1 MKRLRGELEE
11 NHSQLEKAQAESV
24 RMRDE
29 ERRKLQQDITELTA
43 QNSSLKFDNERML
56 GEVGWVWDVLH
67 IARALGC
74 RGNLARL

>member
-1 MKRLRGELEE
+1 MKRLRGDLEA
-11 NHSQLEKAQAESV
+11 SQTQLEKAQAESV

-56 GEVGWVWDVLH
+56 GEVGGPGTLSDRTQPH
-67 IARALGC
+67 SNITTAAL
-74 RGNLARL
+74 